1 MRSVA
6 RNGESGLF
14 TPAFTAF
21 APEFADEF
29 PEFPEF
35 APAFAPLWLLAALLL
50 FSFFCVSCCE
60 IEGTDEPESSSNRP
74 SPGRAGCVSICT
86 FVPAAASVLVL
97 LY

>member
-6 RNGESGLF
+6 RNGASGLF
-14 TPAFTAF
+14 PPAFTAF
-21 APEFADEF
+21 APEFAAEF

-35 APAFAPLWLLAALLL
+35 APACAPPWLLAALLL

-60 IEGTDEPESSSNRP
+60 IEGTDEPESSSNSP
-74 SPGRAGCVSICT
+74 SPGRAVCVSICT
-86 FVPAAASVLVL
+86 FVPEAASVFVL